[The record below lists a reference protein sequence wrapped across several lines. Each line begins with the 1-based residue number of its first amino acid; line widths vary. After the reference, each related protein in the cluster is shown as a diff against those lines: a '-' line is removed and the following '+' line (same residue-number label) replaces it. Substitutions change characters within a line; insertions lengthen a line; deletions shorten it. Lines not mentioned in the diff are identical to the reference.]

1 MQLLLLHLIL
11 IRSDIHC
18 GFLTFNYRHS
28 IRSQLVIRL
37 EGKVQPRYLGAR
49 FVLFLDT
56 RTGDLRVK
64 VIKTLSGDSL
74 ISCTLP
80 AEVVG

>member
-18 GFLTFNYRHS
+18 CFLTFCHHS

-37 EGKVQPRYLGAR
+37 EGKVQARNLGAR
-49 FVLFLDT
+49 FVLFLNA

-64 VIKTLSGDSL
+64 VIETLSGDSL

>member
-18 GFLTFNYRHS
+18 CFLTFYHHS

-37 EGKVQPRYLGAR
+37 EGKVQARHLGAR
-49 FVLFLDT
+49 FVLLLNS
-56 RTGDLRVK
+56 RAGDLRVK
-64 VIKTLSGDSL
+64 VIKTLSADSL
-74 ISCTLP
+74 ISRTLS

>member
-18 GFLTFNYRHS
+18 CFLTFNYRHS

-37 EGKVQPRYLGAR
+37 EGKVQTRDLGAR
-49 FVLFLDT
+49 FVLFLNA
-56 RTGDLRVK
+56 RAGDLRVK
-64 VIKTLSGDSL
+64 VIETLSGDSL
-74 ISCTLP
+74 ISRTLS
-80 AEVVG
+80 AKIVG